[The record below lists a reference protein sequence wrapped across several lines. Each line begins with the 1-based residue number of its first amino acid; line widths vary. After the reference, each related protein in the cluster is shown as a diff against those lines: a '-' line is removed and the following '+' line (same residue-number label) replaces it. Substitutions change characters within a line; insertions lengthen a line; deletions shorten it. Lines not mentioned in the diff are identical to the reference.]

1 MLLFTCR
8 WERYKVCFLLVE
20 RPDCAEMR
28 GGVLSHCYVSMISLY
43 PIFVIPDLP
52 SIYNAAVVIDAI
64 YFNRHL
70 GRPFWIVYV
79 AR

>member
-1 MLLFTCR
+1 
-8 WERYKVCFLLVE
+8 
-20 RPDCAEMR
+20 MR